1 MPLEYN
7 AECLWYNSGLF
18 VTYKDG
24 MVTTRDI
31 VGSLAAEL
39 ALRRE
44 QVQRTVTLLDDGNT
58 IPFVARYRKE
68 ATGSLDEEQLRRL
81 LDRLTYLRKL
91 AERQDAV
98 LASIAGQGK
107 LTPELEGAIGQA
119 DTLQAVED
127 LYLPYR
133 PKRRT
138 RAMIAGERGLEPLAA
153 QILAQERTRESLAS
167 LAQPF
172 LGEDVP
178 TPDDAFQGARD
189 IVAERI
195 ADDARS
201 RDLARRL
208 TQRRGSLVSRLEDE
222 DKDAK
227 GVYETYYTF
236 EAGLRAIRPHQ
247 VLALNRGEREE
258 VLRVSVSAP
267 DEEIVSGLLR
277 LYPPDP
283 RSILAEQL
291 SLAAADAY
299 KRLVA
304 PAIER
309 EMRRDLTEQ
318 ADRHAIG
325 VFATNLRNLLLQP
338 PLKDRVVLG
347 IDPGFRTGCKVAVVD
362 PTGKVLDTATI
373 FPHPPQN
380 QREAALRLLAGLVE
394 RHGIQLIAIGNGT
407 ASRETEELVAALI
420 REHAGV
426 QYLIVNEAGAS
437 VYSASPLARAELPDL
452 DVSMRGAV
460 SIARRVLD
468 PLAELVKIDPRS
480 IGVGLYQ
487 HDVDQKALAAKL
499 DEVIES
505 VVNSVG
511 VNVNTAS
518 PALLQHVAGLGPKLA
533 ARIVEH
539 RDAHGPFPSRL
550 AVRGVKGMGDRTF
563 EQAAG
568 FLRVPGGENLLD
580 NTGVHPESYDAVF
593 ALLDHFDMDLSDP
606 DLAQRIRDERAS
618 WDRPGLA
625 AALGIGLPTLEDILD
640 DLTRPGRDPRVEL
653 AAPVLRS
660 DVLKLEDLAPGMRL
674 TGTVRNVV
682 DFGAFVDIGVKQDG
696 LVHISEMAD
705 FHVRNPYEIVGVGDI
720 VQVTI
725 LNVDVQRGRIA
736 LSLRA

>member
-1 MPLEYN
+1 M
-7 AECLWYNSGLF
+7 
-18 VTYKDG
+18 
-24 MVTTRDI
+24 
-31 VGSLAAEL
+31 
-39 ALRRE
+39 
-44 QVQRTVTLLDDGNT
+44 
-58 IPFVARYRKE
+58 
-68 ATGSLDEEQLRRL
+68 
-81 LDRLTYLRKL
+81 
-91 AERQDAV
+91 
-98 LASIAGQGK
+98 
-107 LTPELEGAIGQA
+107 QA

-267 DEEIVSGLLR
+267 DEEIVDGLLR
-277 LYPPDP
+277 LFPPDP

-347 IDPGFRTGCKVAVVD
+347 IDPGFRTGCKVAVD
-362 PTGKVLDTATI
+362 PPAKCSGQRRSPA
-373 FPHPPQN
+373 PPQN

-394 RHGIQLIAIGNGT
+394 RHGIQLIAIGNGRRRGDRGT
-407 ASRETEELVAALI
+407 GRALI
-420 REHAGV
+420 REHTGV

-437 VYSASPLARAELPDL
+437 VYSASRWRAELPDL

-480 IGVGLYQ
+480 IGVGSTSTTSI
-487 HDVDQKALAAKL
+487 KALAA
-499 DEVIES
+499 
-505 VVNSVG
+505 
-511 VNVNTAS
+511 
-518 PALLQHVAGLGPKLA
+518 AGRGD
-533 ARIVEH
+533 R
-539 RDAHGPFPSRL
+539 
-550 AVRGVKGMGDRTF
+550 VRG
-563 EQAAG
+563 E
-568 FLRVPGGENLLD
+568 
-580 NTGVHPESYDAVF
+580 
-593 ALLDHFDMDLSDP
+593 
-606 DLAQRIRDERAS
+606 
-618 WDRPGLA
+618 
-625 AALGIGLPTLEDILD
+625 
-640 DLTRPGRDPRVEL
+640 
-653 AAPVLRS
+653 
-660 DVLKLEDLAPGMRL
+660 
-674 TGTVRNVV
+674 
-682 DFGAFVDIGVKQDG
+682 
-696 LVHISEMAD
+696 
-705 FHVRNPYEIVGVGDI
+705 
-720 VQVTI
+720 
-725 LNVDVQRGRIA
+725 
-736 LSLRA
+736 

>member
-1 MPLEYN
+1 MALEYN

-107 LTPELEGAIGQA
+107 LTPELEAAIVQA

-138 RAMIAGERGLEPLAA
+138 RAMIAVERGLEPLAA

-267 DEEIVSGLLR
+267 DEEIVDGLLR

-394 RHGIQLIAIGNGT
+394 RHGIKLIAIGNGT

-539 RDAHGPFPSRL
+539 RDAQGPFPSRL

-593 ALLDHFDMDLSDP
+593 ALLNRLGMDLSDP

-640 DLTRPGRDPRVEL
+640 DLTRPGRDPRAEL

>member
-1 MPLEYN
+1 MALEYN

-107 LTPELEGAIGQA
+107 LTPELEAAILQA

-267 DEEIVSGLLR
+267 DEEIVDGLLR
-277 LYPPDP
+277 LFPPDP

-362 PTGKVLDTATI
+362 PTGKVLGSATV

-420 REHAGV
+420 REHTGV

-511 VNVNTAS
+511 VNANTAS

-539 RDAHGPFPSRL
+539 RDVHGPFPSRL
-550 AVRGVKGMGDRTF
+550 AVRRVKGMGDRTF

-568 FLRVPGGENLLD
+568 FLRVPGGENPLD

-593 ALLDHFDMDLSDP
+593 ALLDRLGMDLSDP

-625 AALGIGLPTLEDILD
+625 AALGIGLPTLQDILD

>member
-1 MPLEYN
+1 LPLEYN

-107 LTPELEGAIGQA
+107 LTSALEGAIVQA

-167 LAQPF
+167 LAQPC

-283 RSILAEQL
+283 R
-291 SLAAADAY
+291 
-299 KRLVA
+299 
-304 PAIER
+304 
-309 EMRRDLTEQ
+309 
-318 ADRHAIG
+318 
-325 VFATNLRNLLLQP
+325 
-338 PLKDRVVLG
+338 
-347 IDPGFRTGCKVAVVD
+347 
-362 PTGKVLDTATI
+362 
-373 FPHPPQN
+373 
-380 QREAALRLLAGLVE
+380 
-394 RHGIQLIAIGNGT
+394 
-407 ASRETEELVAALI
+407 
-420 REHAGV
+420 
-426 QYLIVNEAGAS
+426 
-437 VYSASPLARAELPDL
+437 
-452 DVSMRGAV
+452 
-460 SIARRVLD
+460 
-468 PLAELVKIDPRS
+468 
-480 IGVGLYQ
+480 
-487 HDVDQKALAAKL
+487 
-499 DEVIES
+499 
-505 VVNSVG
+505 
-511 VNVNTAS
+511 
-518 PALLQHVAGLGPKLA
+518 
-533 ARIVEH
+533 
-539 RDAHGPFPSRL
+539 
-550 AVRGVKGMGDRTF
+550 
-563 EQAAG
+563 
-568 FLRVPGGENLLD
+568 
-580 NTGVHPESYDAVF
+580 
-593 ALLDHFDMDLSDP
+593 
-606 DLAQRIRDERAS
+606 
-618 WDRPGLA
+618 
-625 AALGIGLPTLEDILD
+625 
-640 DLTRPGRDPRVEL
+640 
-653 AAPVLRS
+653 
-660 DVLKLEDLAPGMRL
+660 
-674 TGTVRNVV
+674 
-682 DFGAFVDIGVKQDG
+682 
-696 LVHISEMAD
+696 
-705 FHVRNPYEIVGVGDI
+705 
-720 VQVTI
+720 
-725 LNVDVQRGRIA
+725 
-736 LSLRA
+736 